1 MQRLPSA
8 APVSSAKEAVNLRH
22 RFATSMIDCRAAVS
36 AYPGDFPAQLGS
48 LYRRVVG
55 RVPGDAAI
63 LIGDPWQREFLV
75 LTPAEQARTLR
86 IARQPTD

>member
-1 MQRLPSA
+1 
-8 APVSSAKEAVNLRH
+8 VSNAKEVADLRH
-22 RFATSMIDCRAAVS
+22 RFATSMIDCRAAAG

-55 RVPGDAAI
+55 RVPENAVI
-63 LIGDPWQREFLV
+63 LIGEPWQREFLT
-75 LTPAEQARTLR
+75 LGPIERARTLR